1 LAKYDKTTTI
11 DLKLSAYK
19 TIASLD
25 TTLADYVKTADLDT
39 YTPDLTGYATIAD
52 LNAYTPDLSGYV
64 TTELWDQLPNYYVPA
79 MTYMTDKDDFVK
91 ISTFDTIIY
100 SKGDVNSLLESY
112 PTKGFLSSDYSTTSD
127 TSAMISAAITN

>member
-1 LAKYDKTTTI
+1 MTKYDKTTTI

-39 YTPDLTGYATIAD
+39 YTPDLTGYATIDD

-64 TTELWDQLPNYYVPA
+64 TTELWDQLPNYYVSA
-79 MTYMTDKDDFVK
+79 ISYMNDQNDLVK
-91 ISTFDTIIY
+91 ISNFDTIIY
-100 SKGDVNSLLESY
+100 SKADVNNLLEGY
-112 PTKGFLSSDYSTTSD
+112 PTMGFLTSDYITTND
-127 TSAMISAAITN
+127 TSAMISAAIAN